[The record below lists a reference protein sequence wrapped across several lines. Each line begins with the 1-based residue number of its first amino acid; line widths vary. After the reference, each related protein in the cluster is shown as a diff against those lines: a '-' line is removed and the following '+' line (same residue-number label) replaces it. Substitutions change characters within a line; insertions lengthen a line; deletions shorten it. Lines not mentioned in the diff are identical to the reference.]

1 MPAGLVRQGKQG
13 GPVQE
18 GSTGLP
24 DGRGHD
30 RITQNRQYKNIYGLG
45 KLPALK
51 VAPLSPPHQQS
62 QRELGGGYWGVMY
75 IYYTVYILCWIRIRE
90 KLLQVLIR

>member
-1 MPAGLVRQGKQG
+1 M
-13 GPVQE
+13 
-18 GSTGLP
+18 P

-62 QRELGGGYWGVMY
+62 QRELAGGYLGFMYMY
-75 IYYTVYILCWIRIRE
+75 IVYSIYTMLDPNPRE
-90 KLLQVLIR
+90 TVTGFDSLTE